1 MSFYHQLWDC
11 FKKDKFVVRVNTL
24 LYKKILIKSAITI
37 LEHNPEKETLT
48 FKINYDIPGSSYEH
62 LIYDEQGFGTDNRDG
77 SVKDKIIEVEEVF
90 DPVLAIDCEY
100 KLFRNS
106 NVPGTTR
113 IERKDIVRK
122 YLVGAKEGDIEL
134 IPHEI
139 FKDLN
144 DSLCGEMMRHLEKM
158 KFSSILYYENDKE
171 AAYLYSDCG
180 NWGSMKLELLNI
192 NTITIQ

>member
-48 FKINYDIPGSSYEH
+48 FKINYDIPGSNYEY

-77 SVKDKIIEVEEVF
+77 SVRDKITEVEEVF

-100 KLFRNS
+100 KLLRNS

-113 IERKDIVRK
+113 IEKKI
-122 YLVGAKEGDIEL
+122 
-134 IPHEI
+134 
-139 FKDLN
+139 
-144 DSLCGEMMRHLEKM
+144 
-158 KFSSILYYENDKE
+158 
-171 AAYLYSDCG
+171 
-180 NWGSMKLELLNI
+180 
-192 NTITIQ
+192 